1 MAKNRKKL
9 LSLWTAIFFAVQLP
23 AQARSGMENYHQVGE
38 AQSYLWIPMLHYT
51 SQKGYYAELR
61 YNYEDAGTV
70 SLFAGKSFRLNRNQ
84 FSGTLTPM
92 LGYSAGNFQGVS
104 VALNTE
110 ISISGF
116 YFSSQMQYS
125 LGLAKSKDNFYF
137 NWSEAG
143 YDLTEKVFAGLAFQ
157 YTQQAAVGEFDPGLV
172 IGLNAGDFSFPVYWF
187 RPFGKHPFVM
197 AGLNY
202 EFRLKGKKRTK
213 SLSL

>member
-1 MAKNRKKL
+1 MA
-9 LSLWTAIFFAVQLP
+9 AILFAVQLP

-38 AQSYLWIPMLHYT
+38 EQSYLWIPMLHYT
-51 SQKGYYAELR
+51 SGKGYYAELR

-70 SLFAGKSFRLNRNQ
+70 SLFAGKSFSLKRNK

-92 LGYSAGNFQGVS
+92 LGYSAGNFQGLS
-104 VALNTE
+104 IALNTE
-110 ISISGF
+110 ISIGGF

-125 LGLAKSKDNFYF
+125 RDLVNSQGNFYF

-143 YDLTEKVFAGLAFQ
+143 FDLSERVYAGLAFQ
-157 YTQQAAVGEFDPGLV
+157 YTRQCAGGDFEPGIV
-172 IGLNAGDFSFPVYWF
+172 IGLNAGDFSFPVYLF

-202 EFRLKGKKRTK
+202 EFRLKSKNKSK